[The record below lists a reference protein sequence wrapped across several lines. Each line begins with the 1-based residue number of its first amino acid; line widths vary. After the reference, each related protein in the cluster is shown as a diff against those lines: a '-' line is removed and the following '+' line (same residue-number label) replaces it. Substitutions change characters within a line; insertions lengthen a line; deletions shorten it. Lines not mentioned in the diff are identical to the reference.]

1 LIVAAAA
8 ITLIPGAPIGL
19 ITTAVQ
25 ALAGLLLPSARAFL
39 LLLLLLVCN
48 DRHVLGPWVN
58 PRWGWSDLAVVV
70 FVVVTLVLGVAVS
83 VVEVVHMITVLDGL
97 MTTVGAVH
105 VRVIG
110 RIMLAV
116 FFGSCHFAP
125 FYFGASLWMA
135 MPVDW
140 AGRT

>member
-1 LIVAAAA
+1 MPRALIVAAAA

-25 ALAGLLLPSARAFL
+25 ALAGLLLPSARVFL
-39 LLLLLLVCN
+39 LLFCN

-125 FYFGASLWMA
+125 FFFGASLWMA
-135 MPVDW
+135 TPVDW

>member
-1 LIVAAAA
+1 MFSVSSIRGTADQRCRAVLRLLRRNDYHRGSHHADSQCAAR
-8 ITLIPGAPIGL
+8 PDRDRR
-19 ITTAVQ
+19 
-25 ALAGLLLPSARAFL
+25 ALGRL
-39 LLLLLLVCN
+39 
-48 DRHVLGPWVN
+48 VN
-58 PRWGWSDLAVVV
+58 PRFGGADLGVVV
-70 FVVVTLVLGVAVS
+70 FVVVTLVLGVSVS

-125 FYFGASLWMA
+125 FFFGASLWMA